1 MFVYCVGL
9 GNVHIWTSI
18 GTRNSVLVPNGSFFQ
33 YFTLCMITKTSYL
46 ISGFNWCEVNVVQTE
61 TKTIFYDCCFRTY
74 WPSSCSEG
82 KGLWFWSDFLWPV
95 PAGWGGAITRTP
107 AHGDTTGPAHP
118 LRLCVVTLQPKR
130 AQPPPHQRLH
140 HQTGTNTT
148 LFSLNS
154 TVGAVRFWLLL
165 IWTSE
170 VDSFASRESSF
181 FFLLGFT

>member
-1 MFVYCVGL
+1 MWSKLRLKQFFM
-9 GNVHIWTSI
+9 IA
-18 GTRNSVLVPNGSFFQ
+18 VL
-33 YFTLCMITKTSYL
+33 
-46 ISGFNWCEVNVVQTE
+46 
-61 TKTIFYDCCFRTY
+61 RTY

-118 LRLCVVTLQPKR
+118 LRLCVVTLQPKW
-130 AQPPPHQRLH
+130 AQPPPHQWLH

-170 VDSFASRESSF
+170 VDSFAHVKAVF
-181 FFLLGFT
+181 FFTWLYLTEPHLLLDYGSCGLAVGMTTIRSDFQKQTADAMCNTHLFSR